1 LILARLRGLFCPM
14 ALKDKAQCAKIAR
27 TGRVQDWLDSPNS
40 RLPVSCCVFIVEDDM
55 EGPDGIE
62 ASWRYVSHGLR
73 NAAGVAVHI
82 SKLRP
87 RGTDNGKGLI
97 ASGPIS
103 FATIYSKLNEILRRG
118 GKFRNGAITLHMDY
132 DHPDLLGKY
141 INGRYEPGFIDAS
154 RADLPWAKR
163 CLNVDQHFLDKAS
176 PELIAA
182 CIKAISS
189 GDLWLTKMRTD
200 KQGARVYGNVCV
212 AGETIVHTTQGP
224 RKISDLKGQPFVAIV
239 DGYEHPS
246 SERGAWSN
254 GFRQTYLLETKE
266 GYSVRATADH
276 KIMTAN
282 GWKELGSLKPGDKVS
297 LNKHWSD
304 DACQWEGK
312 GSYDEGW
319 LIGWLLADGT
329 YNGDNSAKLDFYGS
343 KQCLLDGALKKLS
356 KLDDYLQGD
365 HYSKLRTG
373 TASNCADRV
382 SVGSVGLARVAM
394 EYGIARAKKTATEL
408 LDETSAEFQRGFL
421 EAYFS
426 ADGTVNTGGASGSG
440 KSIGVTSV
448 NFRNLEV
455 IQRMLLRFGIRSRI
469 WKERYNGGMTM
480 MPDGKGGQ
488 KLYQTQKASRLDV
501 SGQADF
507 HRFAS
512 FIGFTLPEKQ
522 DKLDALL
529 STYQK
534 APYAKQYEAVV
545 SSIAP
550 YDVEEVFDCS
560 IPTAGAFDANG
571 IHVSNCLEVLLPHR
585 GTCLLEHINMGACSI
600 DELPGAFMAGMEELC
615 ELHGRTGVGDTGEYL
630 PSEIDR
636 QVGLGILG
644 LANFLSIHN
653 ISYAEFGKA
662 LDAYLIEDPHPWAH
676 HWMDTVAGKAVYA
689 LDEGIRLAAEVAR
702 KHNMERAFAI
712 APTASCSYRYLDS
725 RGFTTA
731 PEIAPPIARVVDR
744 DSETMGV
751 ERFEYGPVEIAEQV
765 GWETFR
771 KVADGIVRLYSRT
784 GLYHS
789 YSLNWWSDMVV
800 CDEDFLRE
808 WLESPQTSLYYALQV
823 QSGTQAKDDVGVELE
838 DSLAEFFSLDDEPA
852 ACSMEAGFCSSCA
865 E

>member
-1 LILARLRGLFCPM
+1 M
-14 ALKDKAQCAKIAR
+14 KLKERAKCEKIAR
-27 TGRVQDWLDSPNS
+27 TGRVQDWLDSPES
-40 RLPVSCCVFIVEDDM
+40 RLPASCTTFIVEDDM

-97 ASGPIS
+97 ASGPVS

-118 GKFRNGAITLHMDY
+118 GKFRNGAITLHLDY
-132 DHPDLLGKY
+132 DHPDA
-141 INGRYEPGFIDAS
+141 IDFVNAT
-154 RADLPWAKR
+154 RAELPWAKR

-176 PELIAA
+176 PELIFA
-182 CIKAISS
+182 CMKAISN

-200 KQGARVYGNVCV
+200 KNGARIYGNVCV
-212 AGETIVHTTQGP
+212 AGDTIIHTTEGP
-224 RKISDLKGQPFVAIV
+224 RKISDLQGRAFVAIV
-239 DGYEHPS
+239 NGEEHQS
-246 SERGAWSN
+246 SERGVWSN
-254 GFRQTYLLETKE
+254 GFRQTYFLETKE

-276 KIMTAN
+276 KIMTAD
-282 GWKELGSLKPGDKVS
+282 GWKELGSLKPGDKIS

-304 DACQWEGK
+304 DACRWEGK

-343 KQCLLDGALKKLS
+343 KQCLLDGALKKLAT
-356 KLDDYLQGD
+356 LDSYLQGE
-365 HYSKLRTG
+365 HYSDLRTG
-373 TASNCADRV
+373 TVSKIQDRA

-394 EYGIARAKKTATEL
+394 EYGIARANKTATEL
-408 LDETSAEFQRGFL
+408 LEETSADFQRGFL

-426 ADGTVNTGGASGSG
+426 ADGTVNTGGVKGNG

-455 IQRMLLRFGIRSRI
+455 MQRMLLRFGIRSRI
-469 WKERYNGGMTM
+469 WKERYNGCMTM

-488 KLYQTQKASRLDV
+488 KLYQTQKASRLDI

-522 DKLDALL
+522 EKLDALL

-534 APYAKQYEAVV
+534 APYVKRYEAVV

-600 DELPGAFMAGMEELC
+600 DELEGAFVAGMEELC

-630 PSEIDR
+630 PPEIDR
-636 QVGLGILG
+636 QVGLGVLG
-644 LANFLSIHN
+644 LANFLSIHG
-653 ISYAEFGKA
+653 ISYADFGNA
-662 LDAYLIEDPHPWAH
+662 LEAYFVESDEVWKEQ
-676 HWMDTVAGKAVYA
+676 WVNTEAGKAVFA
-689 LDEGIRLAAEVAR
+689 LDQAISAAAEVAR
-702 KHNMERAFAI
+702 EHKMERAFAI

-731 PEIAPPIARVVDR
+731 PEIAPPIARIVDR

-751 ERFEYGPVEIAEQV
+751 ERFEYGPVEIAEEV

-771 KVADGIVRLYSRT
+771 KVADGIARLYART
-784 GLYHS
+784 GLWHA
-789 YSLNWWSDMVV
+789 YSLNWWSDLVV
-800 CDEDFLRE
+800 CDEAFLKE

-823 QSGTQAKDDVGVELE
+823 QSGTQAKDNVGVDLE
-838 DSLAEFFSLDDEPA
+838 ESLAEFFSLDSEEGQES
-852 ACSMEAGFCSSCA
+852 CSLDGGFCASCA

>member
-1 LILARLRGLFCPM
+1 MKLKEKARLE
-14 ALKDKAQCAKIAR
+14 KIAR
-27 TGRVQDWLDSPNS
+27 TGRVQDWLDSPES
-40 RLPVSCCVFIVEDDM
+40 RLPASCTTFIVEDDM

-73 NAAGVAVHI
+73 NAAGVAIHI

-87 RGTDNGKGLI
+87 RGSDNGKGLI
-97 ASGPIS
+97 ASGPVS

-118 GKFRNGAITLHMDY
+118 GKFRNGAITLHLDY
-132 DHPDLLGKY
+132 DHPDA
-141 INGRYEPGFIDAS
+141 IDFVNAS
-154 RADLPWAKR
+154 RAELPWAKR

-176 PELIAA
+176 PKLIAV
-182 CIKAISS
+182 CLKAISN

-200 KQGARVYGNVCV
+200 KKGARIYGNVCV
-212 AGETIVHTTQGP
+212 AGDTIVHTTKGP
-224 RKISDLKGQPFVAIV
+224 RRIADLQGEQFIAIV
-239 DGYEHPS
+239 NGEEHPS

-266 GYSVRATADH
+266 GHSLRATANH
-276 KIMTAN
+276 KIMTAH
-282 GWKELGSLKPGDKVS
+282 GWKELGSLKPGDKIS
-297 LNKHWSD
+297 LHKHWSD
-304 DACQWEGK
+304 ESCQWSGK

-329 YNGDNSAKLDFYGS
+329 YQNDESAKLDFYGS
-343 KQCLLDGALKKLS
+343 KQCLLDGALKKLAT
-356 KLDDYLQGD
+356 LDHHLQGD

-373 TASNCADRV
+373 TVSDAADRT
-382 SVGSVGLARVAM
+382 SVGSVGLARAAM
-394 EYGIARAKKTATEL
+394 EYGIARSNKTATQL
-408 LDETSAEFQRGFL
+408 LEETSADFQRGFL

-426 ADGTVNTGGASGSG
+426 ADGSVSVGSGTGNG

-455 IQRMLLRFGIRSRI
+455 MQRMLLRFGIRSRI

-480 MPDGKGGQ
+480 MPDSKGGQ
-488 KLYQTQKASRLDV
+488 KLYQTQKASRLDI

-507 HRFAS
+507 HRFNA

-545 SSIAP
+545 SSIVP

-585 GTCLLEHINMGACSI
+585 GTCLLEHVNLGACSI
-600 DELPGAFMAGMEELC
+600 DDLEGAFVEGMKELC

-630 PSEIDR
+630 PPEIDR
-636 QVGLGILG
+636 QVGLGVLG
-644 LANFLSIHN
+644 LANFLSIHGV
-653 ISYAEFGKA
+653 SYEDFGKA
-662 LDAYLIEDPHPWAH
+662 LEAYLIDDPHPWAH
-676 HWMDTVAGKAVYA
+676 HWSDTVAGKAVAA
-689 LDEGIRLAAEVAR
+689 LGKGIRAAAEVAR
-702 KHNMERAFAI
+702 EHKMERAFAI

-731 PEIAPPIARVVDR
+731 PEIAPPIARTVDR

-751 ERFEYGPVEIAEQV
+751 ERFEYGPVEIAEEV
-765 GWETFR
+765 GWSTFR
-771 KVADGIVRLYSRT
+771 NVADGIVELYSRS
-784 GLYHS
+784 GLWHS
-789 YSLNWWSDMVV
+789 YSLNWWSDLVA

-808 WLESPQTSLYYALQV
+808 WLDSPQTSLYYALQV

-838 DSLAEFFSLDDEPA
+838 DDLTSFFGLEDEESSASCSL
-852 ACSMEAGFCSSCA
+852 EAGFCAACA